1 MGWFIVKL
9 VVSAALISFV
19 SWLSGKKPGL
29 AGLLLALPLVTLL
42 AFPFSYL
49 EHKDLGKAV
58 IFAKST
64 LVAVPISLVFFLPFV
79 LLPKEKFGFWGLYG
93 LGLALLLVGVWFHQR
108 WFPT

>member
-1 MGWFIVKL
+1 MGWFTVKL
-9 VVSAALISFV
+9 IVSAALISFV
-19 SWLSGKKPGL
+19 SWLSGRKPGL

-49 EHKDLGKAV
+49 EHKDLSKAV

-79 LLPKEKFGFWGLYG
+79 LLSKEKFGFWGLYG
-93 LGLALLLVGVWFHQR
+93 TGVVLLLIGVWFHQR